1 MLEPAEMCEF
11 TSLERCAAYVAARTV
26 LTVVQRTAPRWPAAL
41 GDRACRAAIATA
53 QQIAQ
58 AIAHDQGTAERRR
71 HLRGALASALTVAAA
86 VDLAAVDLAGLAGDA
101 LDGELDELTCV
112 TGRTI
117 ALLGMLLH
125 ASTTLG
131 VSQRMASQ
139 QERTTHHQRARRK

>member
-11 TSLERCAAYVAARTV
+11 TSLERCAAYVAARTT
-26 LTVVQRTAPRWPAAL
+26 LTVVQHTAPRWPAAL

-53 QQIAQ
+53 QQIAH
-58 AIAHDQGTAERRR
+58 AIAHDQATAERRL

-86 VDLAAVDLAGLAGDA
+86 VDIVAMEIAGPDGDA
-101 LDGELDELTCV
+101 LDGELDELQCV
-112 TGRTI
+112 SGRTI

-131 VSQRMASQ
+131 VPQRVASL
-139 QERTTHHQRARRK
+139 QERATHNQRARRK